1 MRECG
6 RYNYRAQFDPGFDT
20 LLAELGRMLLDGQY
34 VLSSHVSDFERAFA
48 TFNGSAHCVGVNSG
62 TDALLIAL
70 RALGIGAGD
79 EVITQANTFHAT
91 VAAIELSGATPVLVD
106 PDEESFLI
114 DLPAIQAAI
123 TDRTRA
129 VIPVHLFGK
138 PTPMAEL
145 LALSRQKNFVVI
157 EDAAQAHG
165 ARIEPGALPFS
176 ETPAAGKRAGSF
188 GVAGCF
194 SFHPSK
200 NLAAAGD
207 AGAIITDDPALAH
220 RIAEIRALGQ
230 RQQNDHVVV
239 GYNSKLDSLQA
250 RILSHKLERLD
261 EWNRQR
267 RARAA
272 LYRDALRD
280 LPISFQREDPGEEHV
295 YHLFQIRSGYR
306 DDLLAH
312 LKGHGVDAVVRYPV
326 PIHLQPAFR
335 HHGWRA
341 GQFPIAER
349 LANELLCLPI
359 RPDLTDGDIAFVS
372 GSVRSF
378 FERAIARRSA

>member
-6 RYNYRAQFDPGFDT
+6 RYNYRAQFEPGFDT
-20 LLAELGRMLLDGQY
+20 LLKDLGAMLLDGQY

-48 TFNGSAHCVGVNSG
+48 KFNGSAHCVGVNTG
-62 TDALLIAL
+62 TDALLIVL
-70 RALGIGAGD
+70 RGLGIGAGD

-91 VAAIELSGATPVLVD
+91 VAAIELSGAKPVLVD
-106 PDEESFLI
+106 ADEESFLI
-114 DLPAIQAAI
+114 DVPSVRAAI
-123 TDRTRA
+123 TPRTRA

-138 PTPMAEL
+138 PTPMTEL
-145 LALSRQKNFVVI
+145 LALSREKGFVVI

-165 ARIEPGALPFS
+165 ARVG
-176 ETPAAGKRAGSF
+176 GKRVGSF
-188 GVAGCF
+188 GIAGCF

-207 AGAIITDDPALAH
+207 AGAIITDDPTLAH
-220 RIAEIRALGQ
+220 QIAQIRALGQ
-230 RQQNDHVVV
+230 RDQNDHVVV

-261 EWNRQR
+261 EWNEQR
-267 RARAA
+267 RGRAA

-280 LPISFQREDPGEEHV
+280 LPLSFQREDPNEEHV

-312 LKGHGVDAVVRYPV
+312 LKRHRVDAVVRYPV
-326 PIHLQPAFR
+326 PIHLQPAFQ
-335 HHGWRA
+335 HHGWSIS
-341 GQFPIAER
+341 QFPVAER
-349 LANELLCLPI
+349 LAKELLCLPI
-359 RPDLTDGDIAFVS
+359 RPDLTEDDVAFVS
-372 GSVRSF
+372 DCVRSF
-378 FERAIARRSA
+378 FDRAIARRSA